1 MANGFVQIQRRFE
14 ARSRWGDIAKHI
26 SDGND
31 GYLSVKDEIHFELK
45 NGAPAVVQVADLGV
59 YIPNSVVFAFKDI
72 PERYVMNDE
81 ATNRGGWEAC
91 KMRKHMNG
99 DFFELLPD
107 DLQEVI
113 KTRTIKQ
120 MLDGRLV
127 TCEDKLWAMSHKEIF
142 GVDWQTDV
150 DDVHLE
156 LFKDRRNRIKFFDGN
171 PAIWW
176 GRSPCYTN
184 GDGFCIVNTNGS
196 AYYSYASSSYGVAP
210 AFII

>member
-1 MANGFVQIQRRFE
+1 MANFVQIQRSYQ
-14 ARSRWGDIAKHI
+14 AKSRWEDIAKQI
-26 SDGND
+26 AVGND

-45 NGAPAVVQVADLGV
+45 NGASAVVQVADLDV

-72 PERYVMNDE
+72 PERYVMNEE

-91 KMRKHMNG
+91 KMRKYMNG
-99 DFFELLPD
+99 DFFALLPD

-113 KTRTIKQ
+113 KSRTIKQ
-120 MLDGRLV
+120 RLDGNIV

-142 GVDWQTDV
+142 GADWQTDV

-156 LFKDRRNRIKFFDGN
+156 LFKDRRNRVKFFNGE

-176 GRSPCYTN
+176 ERSPLYSSGN
-184 GDGFCIVNTNGS
+184 YFCSV
-196 AYYSYASSSYGVAP
+196 YASGGANYSRASYSRGVAP

>member
-1 MANGFVQIQRRFE
+1 MANFVQIQRSYQ
-14 ARSRWGDIAKHI
+14 AKGRWEDIAKQI
-26 SDGND
+26 AAGND

-45 NGAPAVVQVADLGV
+45 NGAPATVQVADLNV

-81 ATNRGGWEAC
+81 ATNRGGWGAC
-91 KMRKHMNG
+91 KMRKYMNG

-113 KTRTIKQ
+113 KSRTIKQ

-156 LFKDRRNRIKFFDGN
+156 LFKDRRNRIKFCDGE
-171 PAIWW
+171 PAFWW
-176 GRSPCYTN
+176 ERSPRYTN
-184 GDGFCIVNTNGS
+184 GSGFCNVDTNGNAYHYG
-196 AYYSYASSSYGVAP
+196 AYYSYGVAP